1 MSASAKE
8 PPLSLSFSQL
18 AQLLSFAFLIAIGN
32 TLFKLVANSSPKISD
47 AAGLL
52 SLLGNPLLWIAGTLY
67 FGTTFFWIFILQQVP
82 LSRAYPF
89 AALGF
94 VLVPI
99 FSYFLLGESVSV
111 RLIAGTGFILIGV
124 YLAGLA
130 PS

>member
-1 MSASAKE
+1 M
-8 PPLSLSFSQL
+8 SLSSSQL
-18 AQLLSFAFLIAIGN
+18 AQLLGFAFLIATGN
-32 TLFKLVANSSPKISD
+32 TLFKVVASSTPKISG
-47 AAGLL
+47 AAGVL
-52 SLLGNPLLWIAGTLY
+52 SLLGSPLLWVAGALY
-67 FGTTFFWIFILQQVP
+67 FGTTVFWIFILQQVP

-99 FSYFLLGESVSV
+99 FSYFAFGETISV
-111 RLIAGTGFILIGV
+111 RLIAGTAFILIGV

>member
-1 MSASAKE
+1 
-8 PPLSLSFSQL
+8 LSLSFSQL
-18 AQLLSFAFLIAIGN
+18 AQLLGFAFLIATGN

-47 AAGLL
+47 ATGLL
-52 SLLGNPLLWIAGTLY
+52 SLLSSPLLWLAGALY
-67 FGTTFFWIFILQQVP
+67 FGTTIFWIFILQQVP

-99 FSYFLLGESVSV
+99 FSYFIFGEGVSA
-111 RLIAGTGFILIGV
+111 RLVAGTVFILIGV